1 MADRPIPP
9 LDHHAG
15 LPAQPQAQKGQ
26 TMFTFTF
33 TTARGSTKQYTI
45 YGLRSITEARMAW
58 DDHAARYQPGSRLVS
73 ID

>member
-1 MADRPIPP
+1 MRIP
-9 LDHHAG
+9 LDDAIHHPAG

-33 TTARGSTKQYTI
+33 INASGSKKRYTI

-58 DDHAARYQPGSRLVS
+58 ADHAARYQPGSLLVS